1 MHRCPRLRRAQD
13 TRSQAAK
20 HSGGT
25 LKLVIPEPHNKH
37 FQSFGVWDA
46 GLEVKHGPFQSW
58 HGETNNHFFCGVCK
72 ELHVYRSYIPF
83 ERFSE
88 ESSPIT
94 SSVREKSEFYQTF
107 VNRHHKGKGAN
118 AHSLRTYHMIIV
130 QHCKF
135 TYLLPSMRVIRRS
148 RSTTQF
154 HHRHPPARTSP

>member
-20 HSGGT
+20 RSGGT
-25 LKLVIPEPHNKH
+25 WKLVIPEPHNKH
-37 FQSFGVWDA
+37 FQSFGVWNA
-46 GLEVKHGPFQSW
+46 GLEVKHGAFQSW
-58 HGETNNHFFCGVCK
+58 HGETKNHLFLWSM
-72 ELHVYRSYIPF
+72 LHVYCSYIPF

-88 ESSPIT
+88 ESIPIT

-107 VNRHHKGKGAN
+107 VNRLHKGKGAN

-130 QHCKF
+130 QHYKF
-135 TYLLPSMRVIRRS
+135 TYLLPSMRAIRRS